1 MADFV
6 ISFFY
11 LFFLFSIIDYFKG
24 NMEPED
30 MDKDRAHGEFLLT
43 NYAPFS
49 LAHNFTQ
56 LIHNIR
62 ELLIFLLSRAFQK
75 ADSGSQ
81 FVLVGKISTKQI
93 KIN

>member
-1 MADFV
+1 
-6 ISFFY
+6 
-11 LFFLFSIIDYFKG
+11 
-24 NMEPED
+24 

-43 NYAPFS
+43 NYS
-49 LAHNFTQ
+49 LTHNFTQ

-81 FVLVGKISTKQI
+81 FVLVGNISTKQI
-93 KIN
+93 KINLIR